1 MNALCG
7 PKIEEMAMIIHKGL
21 AVAVAAAAMTL
32 TVQVAQ
38 AQNCMDVLSRTPEA
52 SSFVA
57 ALTRTGQTS
66 LLRGPGPFT
75 ILAPTNEAASKVSP
89 NLRTSVFGSAA
100 FSEQDMD
107 PVLAPAVM
115 NAHIIDGKHTAA
127 EVQAGAST
135 QSFTTRNGNEL
146 KLVRGADG
154 RFSLQPQGRG
164 RRAVE
169 GHVVRADIPCSNGVI
184 HLVDTVLI
192 RVQ

>member
-1 MNALCG
+1 
-7 PKIEEMAMIIHKGL
+7 MAMIFRKGL
-21 AVAVAAAAMTL
+21 AVAAAATAMTL
-32 TVQVAQ
+32 AVHAAQ

-57 ALTRTGQTS
+57 ALVRTGQTT
-66 LLRGPGPFT
+66 LLRGSGPFT
-75 ILAPTNEAASKVSP
+75 ILAPTNAAVNKLPVSF
-89 NLRTSVFGSAA
+89 RTNVFGSAA
-100 FSEQDMD
+100 SSEQEMD
-107 PVLAPAVM
+107 PVLAPAVV
-115 NAHIIDGKHTAA
+115 NAHIVDGKHTAA

-135 QSFTTRNGNEL
+135 QSVTTRNGNEL

-192 RVQ
+192 RPQ